1 MTHYRFRTVI
11 TLKHVQWRWNSDLS
25 GNLATGVR
33 RNIAVNRHSDEW
45 ACYPPSPRRLPPRS

>member
-33 RNIAVNRHSDEW
+33 RNIAVNRLLNKV
-45 ACYPPSPRRLPPRS
+45 RL